1 VAQKQTTGRDR
12 LGHLAPTCEQPTTVE
27 WAISRCA
34 GLYQIR
40 YEGVVANAA
49 AAHVA
54 LAHV

>member
-1 VAQKQTTGRDR
+1 MAQKQTTGRDR